1 MSIHETRSRSVAKSL
16 SWRIVASL
24 TTIGLV
30 YAFTGAVHIAMAVGG
45 TEVLAKLLI
54 FYLHERAW
62 AKVGWGFKT

>member
-45 TEVLAKLLI
+45 AEVVAKLLI

>member
-1 MSIHETRSRSVAKSL
+1 MSIHETRARSLVKSL
-16 SWRIVASL
+16 SWRIIATL

-45 TEVLAKLLI
+45 VEVLAKLLI

-62 AKVGWGFKT
+62 AMVGWGFRA